1 MTELR
6 RRMIQDM
13 TLRGLRPKTQ
23 KTYVECI
30 VLLGGFFRRS
40 PGKLSGKDLR
50 GWVRHLTD
58 RNLSSQRLRQHFAAM
73 RQLYERTLGRGEDVA
88 FLSWPRD
95 AQKLPDVLS
104 ADEVEMFLAELKV
117 AVYRVFCT
125 LLYATGLRLSEAL
138 ALETRDIDAKRKVI
152 HVRCGKGGKERL
164 VMLSARLYAILRTYW
179 AQEHPP
185 APYLFSNKET
195 GRPISRDSVRKAM
208 RAAATA
214 AGLEK
219 QHRVTPHLLRH
230 SFATHLLENGTDLR
244 TIQVLLGH
252 SNIVSTVRYASV
264 STALIGKVQSPL
276 ERLPER
282 AGEPRRPA
290 AAAPE
295 GRHEPPSQPPKCAP
309 RRRPK

>member
-50 GWVRHLTD
+50 GWVRYLTD
-58 RNLSSQRLRQHFAAM
+58 RNLSSQRLRQHFAAL

-95 AQKLPDVLS
+95 AQKQPDVLS

-117 AVYRVFCT
+117 DIFRVFCT

-152 HVRCGKGGKERL
+152 HVRG
-164 VMLSARLYAILRTYW
+164 
-179 AQEHPP
+179 
-185 APYLFSNKET
+185 
-195 GRPISRDSVRKAM
+195 
-208 RAAATA
+208 
-214 AGLEK
+214 
-219 QHRVTPHLLRH
+219 
-230 SFATHLLENGTDLR
+230 
-244 TIQVLLGH
+244 
-252 SNIVSTVRYASV
+252 
-264 STALIGKVQSPL
+264 
-276 ERLPER
+276 
-282 AGEPRRPA
+282 
-290 AAAPE
+290 
-295 GRHEPPSQPPKCAP
+295 
-309 RRRPK
+309 